1 MSIRQLRPQLRKAE
15 FLMRVDRNGVFA
27 PLPPGTIETLE
38 HFDLSTELD
47 RFSARF
53 ILDWLSDNRGVL
65 DKLDEV
71 SINLSARSIVDGAFM
86 DNLLGNVRSAA
97 LPAGKLFFEIT
108 ETAAIDN
115 LEVAAELF
123 ADFRAIGCG
132 FSLDDFGS
140 GLCSFGYLQSLPVDE
155 VKIDGRF
162 IAGVDQ
168 EGASQEIVRAIHQV
182 ARATGKRTV
191 AEFVDTPRK
200 LLALRRI
207 GVDYAQGWLFS
218 PTVTPEKLLELV
230 AAGPSM
236 NWG

>member
-1 MSIRQLRPQLRKAE
+1 
-15 FLMRVDRNGVFA
+15 
-27 PLPPGTIETLE
+27 
-38 HFDLSTELD
+38 
-47 RFSARF
+47 
-53 ILDWLSDNRGVL
+53 
-65 DKLDEV
+65 
-71 SINLSARSIVDGAFM
+71 M
-86 DNLLGNVRSAA
+86 DSLLGNVRSAA

-168 EGASQEIVRAIHQV
+168 EGASQEIVRAIHQI

-191 AEFVDTPRK
+191 AEFVDNASK
-200 LLALRRI
+200 LQALRTI
-207 GVDYAQGWLFS
+207 GVDYAQGWLFHPS
-218 PTVTPEKLLELV
+218 MPPEKLVELLYSDSSETV
-230 AAGPSM
+230 ASGTGSDAETATLK
-236 NWG
+236 